1 MRSCVGLAIGTR
13 DYYNVAVRIAKPHL
27 SVVRSGDPM
36 SGRRGIRVD
45 EVGMRFLVLG
55 MKLQKQIP
63 GAKQP
68 IIYLAMAACCR

>member
-1 MRSCVGLAIGTR
+1 
-13 DYYNVAVRIAKPHL
+13 
-27 SVVRSGDPM
+27 M